1 MIDDIKFKNKFI
13 GIIVVVQF
21 FVENKTHVDEK
32 YTIAC
37 SAIN

>member
-21 FVENKTHVDEK
+21 FVENKTRVDEK